1 MNFKNSDF
9 LMLLV
14 AFLVGYLFQ
23 EIMNGGD
30 IIEGNK
36 ICTCSGGTAAR
47 GPACPQDGIEY
58 CTSCEAR
65 GFNPRPDD
73 HRKNIK
79 GNGIDH
85 TEKYCKNKCTCKYG
99 TPVDG
104 DNCPHMWLE
113 KCKKCDDNSSPVKS
127 FYKQANSDIVNDS
140 EFYCVAPYKDIE
152 WGDCKCNN
160 GEAGIGLEQIK
171 GGKCPIRGG
180 HIPAHED
187 FQRCKRCDDGK
198 PPILGE
204 MYGGLIEQWCHGTK
218 TKCTCENG
226 TPVKDKDC
234 KKDGTEQCKYCW
246 KGYGDPN
253 TKAEPLARGKG
264 GVEERPW
271 HKLFGGITHT
281 NKRDEQVCPKSDD
294 IILGKK
300 TLRSEMTLKEAEEA
314 QVRHVN
320 VDLDDSQAN

>member
-30 IIEGNK
+30 IIEGNNT
-36 ICTCSGGTAAR
+36 CTCSGGTAADT
-47 GPACPQDGIEY
+47 GSCPHNNLEY
-58 CTSCEAR
+58 CVSCTD
-65 GFNPRPDD
+65 GSKPREDTTKKD
-73 HRKNIK
+73 NTTNNI
-79 GNGIDH
+79 NDS
-85 TEKYCKNKCTCKYG
+85 EYYCKNKCTCKYG

-113 KCKKCDDNSSPVKS
+113 KCKTCDDNSSPVES
-127 FYKQANSDIVNDS
+127 FYKKDNLDIVHDS
-140 EFYCVAPYKDIE
+140 ESYCVAPYKDIE
-152 WGDCKCNN
+152 WGDCKCDN
-160 GEAGIGLEQIK
+160 GEAGIGHTDK

-187 FQRCKRCDDGK
+187 FQRCKKCDDGN

-204 MYGGLIEQWCHGTK
+204 MYGGLIERWCHGTK

-234 KKDGTEQCKYCW
+234 KKDGTEQCEYCW

-253 TKAEPLARGKG
+253 TKAEPLARGRG
-264 GVEERPW
+264 GVEEEPW
-271 HKLFGGITHT
+271 HTLFGGIPHT

-294 IILGKK
+294 IIPGKK
-300 TLRSEMTLKEAEEA
+300 KLFSEMSLEEA
-314 QVRHVN
+314 VNAPVRHVN